1 MYMRGQ
7 RPRSI
12 AVSATIVVSLSVLS
26 AGCAEGSHTAR
37 TSSTASPGK
46 ATATTEPSAD
56 SSASTPASQPPS
68 SPSTEATEPSPE
80 PLKDGSAVLVSC
92 ASPSDPRATV
102 KITNPNR
109 RDGVF
114 TVKIAFLDAQGF
126 KMVETR
132 DGVSVPAKE
141 TTTYRVRVTTAG
153 VVDRIDRCVVEP
165 RAAAAG

>member
-1 MYMRGQ
+1 M
-7 RPRSI
+7 
-12 AVSATIVVSLSVLS
+12 
-26 AGCAEGSHTAR
+26 
-37 TSSTASPGK
+37 
-46 ATATTEPSAD
+46 
-56 SSASTPASQPPS
+56 
-68 SPSTEATEPSPE
+68 
-80 PLKDGSAVLVSC
+80 
-92 ASPSDPRATV
+92 

-153 VVDRIDRCVVEP
+153 AVDRIDRCVVEP